1 MQDIEISVVVPMYNE
16 ESNLASLFSR
26 LQAVLHGV
34 TDSYEI
40 VCVNDGSSDGTL
52 ERLLEISQR
61 DPRVIVVDLAR
72 NFGKEIALTA
82 GLDHAR
88 GRAVIPIDADLQDP
102 PELIADFVQKWREGY
117 EVVYAQRRTRKG
129 ETLVKLASAN
139 LFYRTINKMTEIRI
153 PHNTGD
159 YRLLDRRV
167 VEVLR
172 QMPERTRFMK
182 GLFAW
187 VGFRQLAVEFDRDP
201 RLSGQT
207 KWNYI
212 KLWRL
217 ALDGITSFTSVPL
230 KIWSYLGG
238 VIALIAFVYMLF
250 LVLRTTIF
258 GVDVPGYASIM
269 VIVLF
274 LGGIQLLGIGILGEY
289 IGRIFDEVKRRP
301 MYVVKALYPPDRDGT
316 S

>member
-1 MQDIEISVVVPMYNE
+1 
-16 ESNLASLFSR
+16 
-26 LQAVLHGV
+26 
-34 TDSYEI
+34 
-40 VCVNDGSSDGTL
+40 
-52 ERLLEISQR
+52 
-61 DPRVIVVDLAR
+61 
-72 NFGKEIALTA
+72 
-82 GLDHAR
+82 
-88 GRAVIPIDADLQDP
+88 
-102 PELIADFVQKWREGY
+102 
-117 EVVYAQRRTRKG
+117 
-129 ETLVKLASAN
+129 
-139 LFYRTINKMTEIRI
+139 
-153 PHNTGD
+153 
-159 YRLLDRRV
+159 
-167 VEVLR
+167 
-172 QMPERTRFMK
+172 MK

-238 VIALIAFVYMLF
+238 IIALIAFVYMLF